1 MRDSLEGNLLSR
13 WKRILTF
20 SVTVAFVIVIVGW
33 LILWWQNQKV
43 PQDVALNFIEAIQR
57 QDEKTV
63 FSLIHPTEKQ
73 NLGLTEQRV
82 KQLIQS
88 LALPLWQRL
97 GKPTDIKLVENP
109 FMPSTPEEEIFFRN
123 FRFFR
128 IMRGDKEG
136 ALILVTK
143 TNEGYRVNFSMFLY
157 TLLGEAVERGHLS
170 RGSEKVILLRSGIFR
185 IFIGQ
190 EALSFFP

>member
-1 MRDSLEGNLLSR
+1 MRDSLEGRLLSR
-13 WKRILTF
+13 WKQILTF
-20 SVTVAFVIVIVGW
+20 SFIVAFVIIVVGW

-43 PQDVALNFIEAIQR
+43 PQDIALSFIEAIQK

-73 NLGLTEQRV
+73 KLGLTEQKV
-82 KQLIQS
+82 KQLLQS
-88 LALPLWQRL
+88 LVLPLWQRL
-97 GKPTDIKLVENP
+97 GKPTDIKLAENP
-109 FMPSTPEEEIFFRN
+109 FMPSTPEEEIFFRD

-143 TNEGYRVNFSMFLY
+143 TVEGWRVNFSMFLY

-170 RGSEKVILLRSGIFR
+170 RGSEKVILLRSGIFQ
-185 IFIGQ
+185 IFVGQ
-190 EALSFFP
+190 EILPLPP

>member
-1 MRDSLEGNLLSR
+1 MSR

-20 SVTVAFVIVIVGW
+20 SVTVAFGIVIVGW

-97 GKPTDIKLVENP
+97 GKPTDIKLAENP
-109 FMPSTPEEEIFFRN
+109 FMPSTPEEEIFFRD

-143 TNEGYRVNFSMFLY
+143 TNDGWRVNFSMFLY
-157 TLLGEAVERGHLS
+157 TLLGEAVEYGHLS
-170 RGSEKVILLRSGIFR
+170 RGSEKVILLRNGIFQ
-185 IFIGQ
+185 IFVGQ
-190 EALSFFP
+190 ETLPLPP

>member
-1 MRDSLEGNLLSR
+1 MSR
-13 WKRILTF
+13 WKQILNF
-20 SVTVAFVIVIVGW
+20 SVIVAFVIIVVGG

-43 PQDVALNFIEAIQR
+43 PQDIALSFIKAIQK

-73 NLGLTEQRV
+73 KLGLTEQRV
-82 KQLIQS
+82 KQLLQS
-88 LALPLWQRL
+88 LVLPLWQRL

-109 FMPSTPEEEIFFRN
+109 FMPSTSEEEIFFRD

-143 TNEGYRVNFSMFLY
+143 TKEGYRVNFSLFLY
-157 TLLGEAVERGHLS
+157 TLLGEAVERGYLS
-170 RGSEKVILLRSGIFR
+170 RGSEKVILLRSGIFQ
-185 IFIGQ
+185 IFVGQ
-190 EALSFFP
+190 ETLPLPP